1 MPIEG
6 VCFLDNIQQP
16 LKVPSVV
23 PSEFGSV
30 QEGNR
35 SVPQSSAGVSEKYD
49 DFGEEMEHFFQNL
62 GRCYHEQLE
71 VFEELI
77 CHVHIMQQATAKA
90 KTTAEEHSRFASNR
104 HRDTILSEDS
114 GSTLRDV
121 TQSIPVQPLLQD
133 SGVGRLEAA
142 DRPHPLEVELPSL
155 PHESIAPSDYSF
167 FVEADN
173 NRTPRVLF
181 MDKNES
187 DLILPVPKRDPS
199 IRTYTSTDMPCN
211 SKELSICGD
220 LEDNRDRDALQ
231 LVKGWSRG
239 FEMSDLDHTAPP
251 LLTCTL
257 ETLASVLSTFL
268 VVLNTIFTGCQVAI
282 NLERA
287 KQGKDADESL
297 EFADS
302 CFTVGFICEL
312 GLRWY
317 VYRLNVLLGEER
329 YWNLFDHALTVSSV
343 LEWVSGALD
352 WSFVRSL
359 RVFRAVRVGR
369 VFRVVRFVRELRLM
383 VASVLCSMASFM
395 WACIFLCFVLYFFS
409 VFIALDVTSYLH
421 SYGTDSVDPTILSE
435 YGTILASMLTLFKA
449 ITGGSN
455 WSELLEPLQRMSDFY
470 TAFFVLYVAFTVFG
484 VMNILTAL
492 FVDSAG
498 RIAEIDRDLVI
509 QEQMS
514 EATATAKALRKVF
527 QAADVSGCNVLNVE
541 ALETH
546 FRNRE
551 VVAYLR
557 FLELDVLEARGLF
570 QLLDVEGKHVVDIDE
585 FVVGMMRLK
594 GTAKGVDVAT
604 LMYENKKVF
613 VRLVAFI
620 KYVEDN
626 FALIRNAMN
635 IEHMDSGKG
644 SKGFQGYMDKEESR
658 HRKRQR
664 ASSNSRVEVVPDG
677 SSSYQLLKKLLS
689 NGFAVESACQ
699 SERLSTPR
707 STIKSITSDTSSSE
721 RNYQQ

>member
-1 MPIEG
+1 M
-6 VCFLDNIQQP
+6 
-16 LKVPSVV
+16 
-23 PSEFGSV
+23 
-30 QEGNR
+30 
-35 SVPQSSAGVSEKYD
+35 
-49 DFGEEMEHFFQNL
+49 
-62 GRCYHEQLE
+62 
-71 VFEELI
+71 
-77 CHVHIMQQATAKA
+77 
-90 KTTAEEHSRFASNR
+90 
-104 HRDTILSEDS
+104 
-114 GSTLRDV
+114 
-121 TQSIPVQPLLQD
+121 
-133 SGVGRLEAA
+133 
-142 DRPHPLEVELPSL
+142 
-155 PHESIAPSDYSF
+155 
-167 FVEADN
+167 
-173 NRTPRVLF
+173 
-181 MDKNES
+181 
-187 DLILPVPKRDPS
+187 
-199 IRTYTSTDMPCN
+199 
-211 SKELSICGD
+211 
-220 LEDNRDRDALQ
+220 
-231 LVKGWSRG
+231 
-239 FEMSDLDHTAPP
+239 
-251 LLTCTL
+251 
-257 ETLASVLSTFL
+257 
-268 VVLNTIFTGCQVAI
+268 
-282 NLERA
+282 
-287 KQGKDADESL
+287 
-297 EFADS
+297 
-302 CFTVGFICEL
+302 
-312 GLRWY
+312 
-317 VYRLNVLLGEER
+317 LLGEER

-613 VRLVAFI
+613 VRLVAFM

-626 FALIRNAMN
+626 FALMRNAMN
-635 IEHMDSGKG
+635 IDRKDSGKASG
-644 SKGFQGYMDKEESR
+644 SFQRYIDKEESR
-658 HRKRQR
+658 QK
-664 ASSNSRVEVVPDG
+664 
-677 SSSYQLLKKLLS
+677 KKLS
-689 NGFAVESACQ
+689 
-699 SERLSTPR
+699 R
-707 STIKSITSDTSSSE
+707 
-721 RNYQQ
+721 QQLPGARGRKQVFTD